1 MELVEFP
8 PCLESTP
15 VLAYVSFWLRGGMDR
30 FKLVHSNADY
40 GVAFKTSNKPFIVTV
55 HHNVVDERYRQ
66 STNLAQRVYHY
77 GLMKGRLC
85 RALKEADRVIA
96 VSYSTKSSLE
106 RNLRAKNVEV
116 IYNGIDTVLFTPKR
130 IAVPARFAGKIRLLF
145 VGNLTKRKGADLL
158 PLIMKRLG
166 NDYVLFYTA
175 GLQAKA
181 SFKAQNMIPCGVK
194 SRYDLVNLYNT
205 CDILLF
211 PSRLEGFGYA
221 VAEAMACG
229 KPVVCTN
236 GSSLPELVIDES
248 GGLLCEQD
256 NADDFID
263 KVRALS
269 RNEQLRQ
276 SMGEFNR
283 ERIVNKFGLTQMGAS
298 YARLYQQ
305 FV

>member
-8 PCLESTP
+8 PYFESMP
-15 VLAYVSFWLRGGMDR
+15 VLAGVNFRFRGGMDG

-40 GVAFKTSNKPFIVTV
+40 GVAFKASNKPFIVTV

-66 STNLAQRVYHY
+66 STSFAQRVYHY
-77 GLMKGRLC
+77 GVMRERLC
-85 RALKEADRVIA
+85 RALEEADRVIA
-96 VSYSTKSSLE
+96 VSYSTKNSLE
-106 RNLRAKNVEV
+106 RNFRAKKVEV
-116 IYNGIDTVLFTPKR
+116 IYNGIDTMLFAPKR
-130 IAVPARFAGKIRLLF
+130 IVVPARFAGKIRLLF

-158 PLIMKRLG
+158 PLIMERLG

-175 GLQAKA
+175 GLKFRA
-181 SFKAQNMIPCGVK
+181 SFRTQNMIPCGVK
-194 SRYDLVNLYNT
+194 SRYDLVDLYNS

-236 GSSLPELVIDES
+236 GSSLPELVIDGS

-263 KVRALS
+263 KVRALG
-269 RNEQLRQ
+269 RNEELRQ

-283 ERIVNKFGLTQMGAS
+283 RKS
-298 YARLYQQ
+298 
-305 FV
+305 